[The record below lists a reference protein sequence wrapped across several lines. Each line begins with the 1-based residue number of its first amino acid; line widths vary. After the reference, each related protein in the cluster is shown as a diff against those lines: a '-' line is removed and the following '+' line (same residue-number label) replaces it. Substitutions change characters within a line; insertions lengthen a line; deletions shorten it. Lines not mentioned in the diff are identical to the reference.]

1 VDDRDYQVPFA
12 FTGKSVK
19 LGVKF
24 APWLSPEDIMR
35 LAAGQRSNKA
45 SE

>member
-1 VDDRDYQVPFA
+1 MDERDYQVPFA

-19 LGVKF
+19 LGVKSP
-24 APWLSPEDIMR
+24 ARLSPEDIMK

>member
-24 APWLSPEDIMR
+24 ARMA
-35 LAAGQRSNKA
+35 LAGGHYEARGGAAEQ
-45 SE
+45 